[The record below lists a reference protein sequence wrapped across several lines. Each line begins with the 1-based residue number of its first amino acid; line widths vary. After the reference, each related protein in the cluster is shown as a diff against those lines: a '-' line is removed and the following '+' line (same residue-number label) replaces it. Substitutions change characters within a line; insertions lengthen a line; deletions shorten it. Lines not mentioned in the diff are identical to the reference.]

1 MRKAFLLITLCLT
14 TLFIVSCKQKQA
26 NHIVVSEEQPTVDET
41 DTFIGAD
48 TCIELET
55 NIGYTI
61 KKYLDKDG
69 DCRRIDLTFGEKPFV
84 VAGLNLDGVPNFV
97 KYIYNEKGEL
107 EGFVQF
113 NNSDFKNFFGR
124 ETQEGANDFYRQYDI
139 DDDSTD
145 SIDYQKIMFDMIN
158 NKSNDEKYYTRYLFK
173 RDSLDHIIKVYDP
186 IYFNSISTD
195 EDEYIV
201 YEVSESEGFWEES
214 AQPQPEINLVFY
226 IIFESDGKQYIRNKY
241 YGYVDERIYEDE
253 TKDEEYTEAV
263 SYPEYKPKK

>member
-1 MRKAFLLITLCLT
+1 MRKGFLLISLCLNF
-14 TLFIVSCKQKQA
+14 LFIVSCKQKQVDRIDA
-26 NHIVVSEEQPTVDET
+26 SEEQPTVDEM
-41 DTFIGAD
+41 DTCGAD
-48 TCIELET
+48 TCIEAET

-69 DCRRIDLTFGEKPFV
+69 YCRRIDLTFGENPFV
-84 VAGLNLDGVPNFV
+84 VAGLIFDGVPNFV
-97 KYIYNEKGEL
+97 KYIYNEKGNL
-107 EGFVQF
+107 EGFVQY
-113 NNSDFKNFFGR
+113 NNSIDNFFLR
-124 ETQEGANDFYRQYDI
+124 ETQEGVNDFYRQYDI
-139 DDDSTD
+139 DDDATD
-145 SIDYQKIMFDMIN
+145 SVDYEEIMFDMIN

-226 IIFESDGKQYIRNKY
+226 IIFESDGKQYIRKKY

-253 TKDEEYTEAV
+253 SKEEEYTEAV

>member
-1 MRKAFLLITLCLT
+1 MRKGFLLISLCLNF
-14 TLFIVSCKQKQA
+14 LFIVSCKQKQVDRIDA
-26 NHIVVSEEQPTVDET
+26 SEEQPTVDEM
-41 DTFIGAD
+41 DTCGAD
-48 TCIELET
+48 TCIEAET

-69 DCRRIDLTFGEKPFV
+69 DCRRIDLTFGETPFV
-84 VAGLNLDGVPNFV
+84 VAGLIFDGEPNFV

-173 RDSLDHIIKVYDP
+173 RDSLGHIIKVYDP
-186 IYFNSISTD
+186 VLFNSISTD

-201 YEVSESEGFWEES
+201 YEVSESKGFWEES
-214 AQPQPEINLVFY
+214 PQPQPQIDLLFY
-226 IIFESDGKQYIRNKY
+226 IIFENDGKLYIRNKY
-241 YGYVDERIYEDE
+241 YGYIDERIYVDE
-253 TKDEEYTEAV
+253 SKDEKYQEAV